1 MSGLREKVP
10 AWDKEMLWG
19 KRRWIWRVDGVRSFG
34 ICEPLEVD
42 DWARRR
48 RRGDSKGSCF
58 LIEDLGRA
66 VTKNGHQNKMHAMAL
81 ADLLSGQQDFV
92 KESLNEAARTVPL
105 RLPNAFLELCY
116 GKGVSRLHAVIQL
129 LIGSTAP
136 ALEQRKLSPLL
147 CLPLRKPLNPLS

>member
-34 ICEPLEVD
+34 ICEPLEVG

-66 VTKNGHQNKMHAMAL
+66 LTKKGYQNKTHAAAL
-81 ADLLSGQQDFV
+81 ADLLLGRQEVV
-92 KESLNEAARTVPL
+92 KERLDEAARRVPL
-105 RLPNAFLELCY
+105 RLPNAFLDCSM
-116 GKGVSRLHAVIQL
+116 GKGSLDYMQ
-129 LIGSTAP
+129 S
-136 ALEQRKLSPLL
+136 S
-147 CLPLRKPLNPLS
+147 SS